1 MGKLRFFLL
10 TLVCAVSLSS
20 CTSCHDNEPPEPVE
34 HTLIMYFPWST
45 DLTYDFIN
53 NIEDMKEAI
62 AANGL
67 HSQRVIVYLAN
78 SPYEARLLEI
88 GADCKETVLKTYD
101 NPPMTSAAGISSM
114 LADIA
119 GIAPASRYSMT
130 IGCHGLGWIPVS
142 GQQRALRKPAR
153 FHWEGTAGPRTRF
166 FGGLSPEYQTDISTL
181 REAIEDAG
189 MKMDYILFD
198 DCYMSNVEVAYELR
212 EVTGHL
218 IASTS
223 EIMSHGMPYDIIGG
237 YLLGTPDYEKIC
249 EGFLSFYS
257 DYPTPCGSIA
267 VTDCSQMENLASIM
281 REINSRHTFDTE
293 KLPQLQRLD
302 GYIPSMFF
310 DMESYVENLCGDQEL
325 LQTFRDQMQRTVI
338 AKACTPTI
346 YTAIT
351 YEQIRV
357 DTFSGLTISDPTEN
371 SMATYALSGTSW
383 HKATH

>member
-1 MGKLRFFLL
+1 
-10 TLVCAVSLSS
+10 
-20 CTSCHDNEPPEPVE
+20 
-34 HTLIMYFPWST
+34 
-45 DLTYDFIN
+45 
-53 NIEDMKEAI
+53 MKEAI

-119 GIAPASRYSMT
+119 GIAPASHYSMT

-338 AKACTPTI
+338 AKTCTPTI